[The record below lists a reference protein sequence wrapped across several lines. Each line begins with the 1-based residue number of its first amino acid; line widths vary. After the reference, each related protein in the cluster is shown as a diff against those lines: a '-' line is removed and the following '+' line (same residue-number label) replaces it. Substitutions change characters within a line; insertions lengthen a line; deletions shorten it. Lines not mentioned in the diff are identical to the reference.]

1 MNEIQSEIDP
11 ETGARIYPNDRVY
24 GPFDLKPATPKESKQ
39 LAKKESQM
47 VMWDEPSSLQE
58 IREIFAPT
66 LTETEFKSF
75 IGLGK
80 GTGLNPFLKE
90 IYAVKYDKTKPA
102 TFIIA
107 RDGYRKSAQSHPDY
121 DYHRTSAVYSNDEF
135 QNDNGKINH
144 KYGFGD
150 RGQLLG
156 AYCLVKR
163 KSASEPIYVDVP
175 LKEYDQTHSCWR
187 NMKETM
193 IKKVAEAQCL
203 KASFQELFAG
213 SMSDDEYQ
221 IAKSND
227 KQSSHASKSSI
238 VLDLLKPSMVTEAQ
252 LEIIHGLVDISGMS
266 EDRLSKAKMHFGV
279 ADLEELSEGQ
289 ANEFIAILNKGAGK

>member
-1 MNEIQSEIDP
+1 MNEIESVIDP
-11 ETGARIYPNDRVY
+11 ATGARIYPNDRVY
-24 GPFDLKPATPKESKQ
+24 GNFDLKPAEPKENKK

-47 VMWDEPSSLQE
+47 VMWDEPASIQE

-90 IYAVKYDKTKPA
+90 IYAVKYDKSKPA

-163 KSASEPIYVDVP
+163 KSSSEPIYVDVP
-175 LKEYDQTHSCWR
+175 LKEYDQSHSCWR

-221 IAKSND
+221 IAKAND
-227 KQSSHASKSSI
+227 KGSTSAVKSNA
-238 VLDLLKPSMVTEAQ
+238 VLDLLKPILATEAQ
-252 LEIIHGLVDISGMS
+252 LEIIFGLVEVSDMS
-266 EDRLSKAKMHFGV
+266 EDRLAKAKTHFGV
-279 ADLEELSEGQ
+279 VHLEELSEGQ
-289 ANEFIAILNKGAGK
+289 ADEFIAILNKGAGK

>member
-1 MNEIQSEIDP
+1 MKEIESVICP
-11 ETGARIYPNDRVY
+11 ETGARIYPNQHVY
-24 GPFDLKPATPKESKQ
+24 GNFALGEPEGPKESQK
-39 LAKKESQM
+39 LAKKESLM
-47 VMWDEPSSLQE
+47 VLWDEPSSLKE

-135 QNDNGKINH
+135 QNDNGKIDH

-156 AYCLVKR
+156 AYCMVKR
-163 KSASEPIYVDVP
+163 KSSSEPIYVDVP

-221 IAKSND
+221 IAKANE
-227 KQSSHASKSSI
+227 KKI
-238 VLDLLKPSMVTEAQ
+238 KVNPVLDLLQPSVATKAQ
-252 LEIIHGLVDISGMS
+252 LEVIRDLIDVSGMS
-266 EDRLSKAKMHFGV
+266 EDRLAKAKMHFGV
-279 ADLEELSEGQ
+279 EFLPDLTEGQ
-289 ANEFIAILNKGAGK
+289 ADEFISILNKEAKK

>member
-1 MNEIQSEIDP
+1 MKEIKSVICP
-11 ETGARIYPNDRVY
+11 ETGARIYPNDQVY
-24 GPFDLKPATPKESKQ
+24 GNFALGQPEQKAKGVEK
-39 LAKKESQM
+39 LAKKESLM
-47 VMWDEPSSLQE
+47 VLWDEPASLKE

-163 KSASEPIYVDVP
+163 KSSSEPMYVDVP

-221 IAKSND
+221 IAKATEKKNTSNP
-227 KQSSHASKSSI
+227 
-238 VLDLLKPSMVTEAQ
+238 VLDLLKPSVATPAQ
-252 LEIIHGLVDISGMS
+252 LDIIRDLIDISGMTK
-266 EDRLSKAKMHFGV
+266 ERLAKAKMHFCV
-279 ADLEELSEGQ
+279 ADIEDLTEGQ
-289 ANEFIAILNKGAGK
+289 ADEFIAILNKGASK